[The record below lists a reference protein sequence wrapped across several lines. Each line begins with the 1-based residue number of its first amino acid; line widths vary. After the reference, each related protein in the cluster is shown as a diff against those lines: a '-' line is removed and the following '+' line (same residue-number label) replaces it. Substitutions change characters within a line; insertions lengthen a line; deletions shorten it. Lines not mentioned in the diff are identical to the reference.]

1 VLLPAFVSAYSG
13 TSAEDVKLSAFRD
26 TPIPNWKITFR
37 GLMDNKWFKKN
48 FSNFTI
54 SHNYQSFY
62 TLANFNANLLYKE
75 DLPNQL
81 DSSGNYLEELIY
93 SNLSLIE
100 EFSPLIKVDFRMKNS
115 FSFKG
120 EIHTDRMF
128 SLNLN
133 NASTTEVI
141 GQEYVV
147 GLGYR
152 VKNLTIRTKVDGRSK
167 RLSGDLNLR
176 MDVSMRNN
184 LTLIRSIDSENNQIT
199 GGQKLFSFK
208 FVADYA
214 LSRNIQTSF
223 YYDHNTSR
231 YALSTTY
238 PRQSVNAGL
247 SLIYNLGN

>member
-1 VLLPAFVSAYSG
+1 
-13 TSAEDVKLSAFRD
+13 
-26 TPIPNWKITFR
+26 
-37 GLMDNKWFKKN
+37 
-48 FSNFTI
+48 
-54 SHNYQSFY
+54 
-62 TLANFNANLLYKE
+62 LANFNANLLYKE

-81 DSSGNYLEELIY
+81 DSSGNYLEELTY